1 MAATGP
7 GRAGQRRRV
16 RWRRVRHDR
25 GIIWILLSLAFS
37 KTVKYLCKSVVNNG
51 GKLENQGDDNCV
63 CEGWWMIVE
72 VWFGYLF
79 FIYKYADISQ
89 YLAKKPNTPE
99 IVTRTRTSWPS
110 CWHQHQGF
118 RQTNRSSS
126 RCSGDCLWQY
136 QEGWLQRY
144 SQAAPKATSK
154 CVCCCQNF
162 LLLWVSPSPQDVIS

>member
-1 MAATGP
+1 
-7 GRAGQRRRV
+7 
-16 RWRRVRHDR
+16 
-25 GIIWILLSLAFS
+25 
-37 KTVKYLCKSVVNNG
+37 
-51 GKLENQGDDNCV
+51 
-63 CEGWWMIVE
+63 MIVE

-144 SQAAPKATSK
+144 SQAAPKAASK

-162 LLLWVSPSPQDVIS
+162 FHLWVSPSPPIRHILVSMTLSRCRQVTPPLEALVIHDTRESEVLLMHNLHDARVS